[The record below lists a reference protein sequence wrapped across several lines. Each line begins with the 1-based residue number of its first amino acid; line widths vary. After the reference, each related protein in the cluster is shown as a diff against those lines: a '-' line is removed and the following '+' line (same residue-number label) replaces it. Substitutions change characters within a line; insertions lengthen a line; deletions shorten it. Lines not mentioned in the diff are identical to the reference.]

1 MLRNKDMANSIL
13 KLENVY
19 KTYHIGEVETRALR
33 GISLEI
39 YQGSFLS
46 IVGPSGSGKSTL
58 LNIMGLL
65 DFPDKGKVFIEG
77 KDVTTLSFNEMA
89 TIRGKYI
96 GFVFQQFNLIQHLT
110 ALENVVLPMLFQNV
124 GELEARK
131 RAKNLLE
138 MVGLKERIDRH
149 PYQLSGGEQQRVAIA
164 RALANNP
171 AIILADEPTG
181 NLDSKTGK
189 MIMEIFKRLHQDK
202 NRTIIVVTHD
212 SYIASYG
219 DQKILIQDG
228 QIVGNHKTRTE
239 YIS

>member
-1 MLRNKDMANSIL
+1 MNMKEVVL

-19 KTYHIGEVETRALR
+19 KTYHLGEIETRALR
-33 GISLEI
+33 GVNLEI
-39 YQGSFLS
+39 YGGSFLS

-65 DFPDKGKVFIEG
+65 DFPEKGKVFIEG
-77 KDVTTLSFNEMA
+77 TDVTTLGINEMA
-89 TIRGKYI
+89 TIRGQKI

-110 ALENVVLPMLFQNV
+110 ALENVILPMLFQNV
-124 GELEARK
+124 VEVEARK
-131 RAKNLLE
+131 RARDLLK
-138 MVGLKERIDRH
+138 MVGLEEKTSRK

-171 AIILADEPTG
+171 SIILADEPTG

-189 MIMEIFKRLHQDK
+189 MIMEIFKHLHQDK
-202 NRTIIVVTHD
+202 KRTIVVVTHD

-219 DQKILIQDG
+219 DQKVLIQDG
-228 QIVGNHKTRTE
+228 RIVSNHQTRKE

>member
-1 MLRNKDMANSIL
+1 MNMKEVVL

-19 KTYHIGEVETRALR
+19 KTYYLGEIETRALR
-33 GISLEI
+33 GVNLEV
-39 YQGSFLS
+39 YKGSFLS

-65 DFPDKGKVFIEG
+65 DFPEKGKVFIEG
-77 KDVTTLSFNEMA
+77 TDVTTLGINEMA
-89 TIRGKYI
+89 TIRGQKI

-110 ALENVVLPMLFQNV
+110 ALENVILPMLFQNV
-124 GELEARK
+124 AEDEARK
-131 RAKNLLE
+131 RARDLLK
-138 MVGLKERIDRH
+138 MVGLEEKISRR

-171 AIILADEPTG
+171 SIILADEPTG

-189 MIMEIFKRLHQDK
+189 MIMEIFKHLHQDK
-202 NRTIIVVTHD
+202 KRTIVVVTHD

-219 DQKILIQDG
+219 DQKVLIQDG
-228 QIVGNHKTRTE
+228 RIVSNHQTRKE

>member
-1 MLRNKDMANSIL
+1 MAEPIL
-13 KLENVY
+13 KLENVF

-33 GISLEI
+33 GITLEI
-39 YQGSFLS
+39 YKGSFLS

-77 KDVTTLSFNEMA
+77 KDIGTLNFNELA
-89 TIRGKYI
+89 NIRGKHI

-110 ALENVVLPMLFQNV
+110 ALENVILPMLFQNIS
-124 GELEARK
+124 EIKARE
-131 RAKNLLE
+131 RAKSLLE
-138 MVGLKERIDRH
+138 IVGLKEKIDRR

-164 RALANNP
+164 RALANDP
-171 AIILADEPTG
+171 SIILADEPTG

-189 MIMEIFKRLHQDK
+189 MIMEILKDLHRDK

-228 QIVGNHKTRTE
+228 RIISNHKTRAE